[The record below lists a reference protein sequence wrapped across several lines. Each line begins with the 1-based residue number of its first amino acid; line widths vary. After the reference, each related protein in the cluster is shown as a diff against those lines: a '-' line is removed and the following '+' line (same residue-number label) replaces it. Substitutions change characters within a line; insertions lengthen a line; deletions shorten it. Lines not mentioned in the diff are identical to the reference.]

1 MKPKKNTNNGN
12 LRPPGKMFGGGGRN
26 GGQKYSHIR
35 AYSDSDGSSSDDEY
49 GGGNP
54 NDDFIQR
61 EIRQQKL
68 MMKKQDEGLEMLGQ
82 SAERLSQISMGIH
95 DELRHQNKMLEEMED
110 DLDTATTNLS
120 LVTLKTKELIQ
131 KSGGKRNFILIVLLT
146 VVVVVL
152 LFLVIYT

>member
-61 EIRQQKL
+61 EIRQQKVRCFIFL
-68 MMKKQDEGLEMLGQ
+68 DDDYVEAYVRFANKTFPLRTLPPIHKHTADDEETGRGARNAWPVGGAIESDIDG
-82 SAERLSQISMGIH
+82 
-95 DELRHQNKMLEEMED
+95 
-110 DLDTATTNLS
+110 DT
-120 LVTLKTKELIQ
+120 
-131 KSGGKRNFILIVLLT
+131 R
-146 VVVVVL
+146 
-152 LFLVIYT
+152 